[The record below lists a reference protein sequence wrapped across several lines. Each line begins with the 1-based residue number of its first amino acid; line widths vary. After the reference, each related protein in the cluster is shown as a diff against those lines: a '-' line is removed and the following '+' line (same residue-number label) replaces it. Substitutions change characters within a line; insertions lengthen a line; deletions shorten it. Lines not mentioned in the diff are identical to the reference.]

1 MIIIKDKSNENTVHI
16 VKTYS
21 DGYSGNYSIV
31 LQNTL
36 TKQITIFQTLED
48 IGNPLYHMFNIN
60 VSSLEDGEYYLQLL
74 NNPENLD
81 FVVSPNAPKLIELV
95 GMKIIYIVNKGDFIT
110 NDGFFLINGFEGGEG
125 GSQTS
130 LTPVA
135 SELLRIGEYISPTSQ
150 YNSEKKYLQY
160 NG

>member
-1 MIIIKDKSNENTVHI
+1 MIIIKDKSKQSSVHI

-48 IGNPLYHMFNIN
+48 IGNPLYHMFTID

-74 NNPENLD
+74 KNKHNYPIVTNPNNITNIGFEQD
-81 FVVSPNAPKLIELV
+81 AY
-95 GMKIIYIVNKGDFIT
+95 IYIMNGNDYIT
-110 NDGFFLINGFEGGEG
+110 NESFYLVLPDSTNKKTIKQDVL
-125 GSQTS
+125 S
-130 LTPVA
+130 
-135 SELLRIGEYISPTSQ
+135 SELLRIGEYTSPTSQ